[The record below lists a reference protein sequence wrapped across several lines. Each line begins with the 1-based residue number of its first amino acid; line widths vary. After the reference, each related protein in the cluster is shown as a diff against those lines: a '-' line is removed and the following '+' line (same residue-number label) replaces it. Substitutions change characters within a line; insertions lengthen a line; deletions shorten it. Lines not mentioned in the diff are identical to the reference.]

1 MLGLLKFPSCCH
13 PHQTIK
19 KNRLLRPNS
28 KDIAIGLQAAS
39 GQAAQVLALLQRM
52 REGQLQADLR
62 RGRVL
67 SWWVTGN
74 HQLMENLRVP
84 QGDLGI
90 DYGFVNYHQ
99 PLRRV
104 S

>member
-1 MLGLLKFPSCCH
+1 
-13 PHQTIK
+13 
-19 KNRLLRPNS
+19 
-28 KDIAIGLQAAS
+28 
-39 GQAAQVLALLQRM
+39 M

-84 QGDLGI
+84 QGALGI